1 MELLLIESLKM
12 DEKELKNF
20 LDDKALFY
28 NQKWFI
34 LKDPVSIPH
43 CFTQKEDIEIS
54 AFLTAIISWGQRPMI
69 LKKATL
75 LMEMMDNSPFEFIT
89 QSSIKEFVKFNK
101 FVYRTFNGI
110 DCTYFINAVR
120 EIYLN
125 HGGLENVFMN
135 GYGNNS
141 VKEALICF
149 RRLFLSFS
157 PIDRTCKHV
166 ANVEK
171 NASAKRLN
179 MFLRWM
185 VRDDKIVD
193 FGLWKGISA
202 SDLMIP
208 LDIHSGRTARK
219 LGILQRRQD
228 DWKAVEELTLKL
240 KLFNPNDPVFYDY
253 ALFGLGVYEKF

>member
-1 MELLLIESLKM
+1 MTNEIDLK
-12 DEKELKNF
+12 EF
-20 LDDKALFY
+20 LDEKALFY

-34 LKDPVSIPH
+34 LKDPVSIPN
-43 CFTQKEDIEIS
+43 CFKRKEDVEIS
-54 AFLTAIISWGQRPMI
+54 AFLTATISWGQRPMI

-75 LMEMMDNSPFEFIT
+75 LMDLMENEPFEFIT
-89 QSSIKEFVKFNK
+89 KSSVDEFELFNK

-110 DCTYFINAVR
+110 DCRYFLTALR

-125 HGGLENVFMN
+125 HGGLENVFMS
-135 GYGNNS
+135 GYRNNS
-141 VKEALICF
+141 IKETLINF
-149 RRLFLSFS
+149 RKLFLSFK
-157 PIDRTCKHV
+157 PLDRTCKHL

-185 VRDDKIVD
+185 VRDDKMVD

-202 SDLMIP
+202 SDLMVP

-219 LGILQRRQD
+219 LGLLQRKQD
-228 DWKAVEELTLKL
+228 DWKAVEELTLNL
-240 KLFNPNDPVFYDY
+240 KKFRPNDPVFYDY